1 MKLLKDATEAYFYR
15 QIERTHSDPLV
26 VVVDF
31 HVVPLPG
38 DGGLWVAPR
47 GDALHDRRLPCRHDY
62 VTGCLPEVIP
72 QDWR

>member
-1 MKLLKDATEAYFYR
+1 MDESEVYIQMDK
-15 QIERTHSDPLV
+15 THGYPLV
-26 VVVDF
+26 VVVDL

-47 GDALHDRRLPCRHDY
+47 GDALHDRWLPCRHHN
-62 VTGCLPEVIP
+62 VTGRLPEVIP